1 MGRPLDPKAKVKRQ
15 KIVAAVGGVIL
26 IALLIWRVPPMIAL
40 MNKKPA
46 TSSAT
51 PAAAAPAPAVPG
63 APATPVAGTPGD
75 PAQLA
80 DSDVSPTAGPG
91 QLVSFG
97 RFVSKDPFVP
107 QSGKRCVDSAG
118 VTIVCPAGTAS
129 GSGSGSK
136 TKPKRPIKEPE
147 LDIDAPSTPST
158 PAARAGAQISVN
170 GATAGVSVGASFP
183 SGDPVFR
190 LVSVSG
196 KTAKVAIDG
205 GSYAS
210 GDSTLT
216 LRKGEPVTLVNTA
229 DGTRYR
235 VVLVS
240 VG

>member
-1 MGRPLDPKAKVKRQ
+1 MGRPLDPKAKEKRQ

-51 PAAAAPAPAVPG
+51 PAAVAPAPVVPG
-63 APATPVAGTPGD
+63 APAPPAGGTTGD
-75 PAQLA
+75 TAQLA
-80 DSDVSPTAGPG
+80 DSDISPTAGPG

-129 GSGSGSK
+129 GAGSK
-136 TKPKRPIKEPE
+136 KTPKQPIKEPE
-147 LDIDAPSTPST
+147 LDIEVPSPSST

-170 GATAGVSVGASFP
+170 GAKNGVAVGATFP

-196 KTAKVAIDG
+196 QTAKVAIDG

-210 GDSTLT
+210 GAATLT
-216 LRKGEPVTLVNTA
+216 LRKGEAVTLVNTA